1 MKDMDDLETIE
12 LFINDEDN
20 SGIEAISLVEF
31 PAIEENFVAL
41 SKHKIELKTMDDEK
55 RLVIGLALVPDKKI
69 YRNNGGFE
77 YNITFSKD
85 TVRKAAEK
93 YLKSLKIHN
102 ATVEHE
108 MEVDGV
114 YLTESWIVEDK
125 AKDKTALYDLNAPE
139 GAWAVAMRIENE
151 NVWNDIKAGKY
162 LGFSIEGIFNEN
174 EGWDE
179 QDLSVMKKIN
189 QLLDELESSQQLKS
203 YSDYP
208 EAARNN
214 AKRALDWAEKN
225 GWGSC
230 GTDVGKKRAS
240 MLASGM
246 PLSRE
251 TIARMASFKRHQQH
265 KDVPY
270 NEGCG
275 GLMWDSWGGTAGVEW
290 AIKKLAEIDREE
302 LSEIDIL
309 ELQVQNS
316 LECDKL
322 TLSEQKFSDYPEAAH
337 KNALRALKYKI
348 DNKVQCGTKAGWQFT
363 KMLAKKQPISRC
375 LISQMA
381 SYVRFRR
388 DKDVPYSKGCGKL
401 LWDAWGG
408 DAGINWASKK
418 IKEIDRDIEPVDSID

>member
-1 MKDMDDLETIE
+1 MRDIDDLETIE
-12 LFINDEDN
+12 LFIDDEDQ

-41 SKHKIELKTMDDEK
+41 SKHKIELKTMDAEK
-55 RLVIGLALVPDKKI
+55 RLVVGLALVPDKKI

-102 ATVEHE
+102 ATIEHE

-139 GAWAVAMRIENE
+139 GAWAVAMRIENDD
-151 NVWNDIKAGKY
+151 VWEDVKAGKY

-174 EGWDE
+174 QGWDE
-179 QDLSVMKKIN
+179 EDLSVMKKIN
-189 QLLDELESSQQLKS
+189 QLLDELESSQELKS

-214 AKRALDWAEKN
+214 AKRALKWAEEN

-230 GTDVGKKRAS
+230 GTDVGKQRANQ
-240 MLASGM
+240 LANGEAIT
-246 PLSRE
+246 RE

-270 NEGCG
+270 SEGCG
-275 GLMWDSWGGTAGVEW
+275 GLMWDAWGGTAGVEW
-290 AIKKLAEIDREE
+290 AIRKL
-302 LSEIDIL
+302 
-309 ELQVQNS
+309 
-316 LECDKL
+316 
-322 TLSEQKFSDYPEAAH
+322 EQ
-337 KNALRALKYKI
+337 I
-348 DNKVQCGTKAGWQFT
+348 DN
-363 KMLAKKQPISRC
+363 
-375 LISQMA
+375 
-381 SYVRFRR
+381 
-388 DKDVPYSKGCGKL
+388 
-401 LWDAWGG
+401 
-408 DAGINWASKK
+408 
-418 IKEIDRDIEPVDSID
+418 E

>member
-1 MKDMDDLETIE
+1 MRDIDDLETIE
-12 LFINDEDN
+12 LFIDDEDQ

-41 SKHKIELKTMDDEK
+41 SKHKIELKTMDAEK
-55 RLVIGLALVPDKKI
+55 RLVVGLALVPDKKI

-102 ATVEHE
+102 ATIEHE

-139 GAWAVAMRIENE
+139 GAWAVAMRIENDE
-151 NVWNDIKAGKY
+151 VWEDVKAGKY

-174 EGWDE
+174 QGWDAE
-179 QDLSVMKKIN
+179 DLSVMKKIN
-189 QLLDELESSQQLKS
+189 QLLDELESSQELKS

-214 AKRALDWAEKN
+214 AKRALKWAEEN

-230 GTDVGKKRAS
+230 GTDVGKQRANQ
-240 MLASGM
+240 LANGEAIT
-246 PLSRE
+246 RE

-270 NEGCG
+270 SEGCG
-275 GLMWDSWGGTAGVEW
+275 GLMWDAWGGTAGVEW
-290 AIKKLAEIDREE
+290 AIRKL
-302 LSEIDIL
+302 
-309 ELQVQNS
+309 
-316 LECDKL
+316 
-322 TLSEQKFSDYPEAAH
+322 EQ
-337 KNALRALKYKI
+337 I
-348 DNKVQCGTKAGWQFT
+348 DN
-363 KMLAKKQPISRC
+363 
-375 LISQMA
+375 
-381 SYVRFRR
+381 
-388 DKDVPYSKGCGKL
+388 
-401 LWDAWGG
+401 
-408 DAGINWASKK
+408 
-418 IKEIDRDIEPVDSID
+418 E

>member
-1 MKDMDDLETIE
+1 MRDIDDLETIE
-12 LFINDEDN
+12 LFIDDEDQ

-41 SKHKIELKTMDDEK
+41 SKHKIELKTMDAEK
-55 RLVIGLALVPDKKI
+55 RLVVGLALVPDKKI

-102 ATVEHE
+102 ATIEHE

-139 GAWAVAMRIENE
+139 GAWAVAMRIENDE
-151 NVWNDIKAGKY
+151 VWEDVKAGKY

-174 EGWDE
+174 QVWDE
-179 QDLSVMKKIN
+179 EDLSVMNKIN
-189 QLLDELESSQQLKS
+189 QLLDELESAQQLKS

-214 AKRALDWAEKN
+214 AKRALKWADEN

-230 GTDVGKKRAS
+230 LEATGKNRANQ
-240 MLASGM
+240 LAKGE
-246 PLSRE
+246 PISRD

-270 NEGCG
+270 SEGCG
-275 GLMWDSWGGTAGVEW
+275 GLAWDAWGGTAGVEW
-290 AIKKLAEIDREE
+290 AIRKL
-302 LSEIDIL
+302 
-309 ELQVQNS
+309 
-316 LECDKL
+316 
-322 TLSEQKFSDYPEAAH
+322 EQ
-337 KNALRALKYKI
+337 I
-348 DNKVQCGTKAGWQFT
+348 DN
-363 KMLAKKQPISRC
+363 
-375 LISQMA
+375 
-381 SYVRFRR
+381 
-388 DKDVPYSKGCGKL
+388 
-401 LWDAWGG
+401 
-408 DAGINWASKK
+408 
-418 IKEIDRDIEPVDSID
+418 E

>member
-1 MKDMDDLETIE
+1 MRDIDDLETIE
-12 LFINDEDN
+12 LFIDDEDQ

-41 SKHKIELKTMDDEK
+41 SKHKIELKTMDEEK
-55 RLVIGLALVPDKKI
+55 RLVVGLALVPDKKI

-102 ATVEHE
+102 ATIEHE

-139 GAWAVAMRIENE
+139 GAWAVAMRIENDE
-151 NVWNDIKAGKY
+151 VWEDVKAGKY

-174 EGWDE
+174 QGWDAE
-179 QDLSVMKKIN
+179 DLSVMNKIN
-189 QLLDELESSQQLKS
+189 QLLDELESAQQLKS

-214 AKRALDWAEKN
+214 AKRALKWADEN

-230 GTDVGKKRAS
+230 GTDVGKQRANQ
-240 MLASGM
+240 LASGEAIT
-246 PLSRE
+246 RD

-270 NEGCG
+270 SEGCG
-275 GLMWDSWGGTAGVEW
+275 GLMYDAWGGSAGVEW
-290 AIKKLAEIDREE
+290 AIRKL
-302 LSEIDIL
+302 
-309 ELQVQNS
+309 
-316 LECDKL
+316 
-322 TLSEQKFSDYPEAAH
+322 EQ
-337 KNALRALKYKI
+337 I
-348 DNKVQCGTKAGWQFT
+348 DN
-363 KMLAKKQPISRC
+363 
-375 LISQMA
+375 
-381 SYVRFRR
+381 
-388 DKDVPYSKGCGKL
+388 
-401 LWDAWGG
+401 
-408 DAGINWASKK
+408 
-418 IKEIDRDIEPVDSID
+418 E